1 MKTSTT
7 SWVLTIGSAVVVG
20 CLLVAGFAALFALW
34 GGFYSP
40 ATGPEGLEGY
50 GYESR
55 TYPTNGQRIYYT
67 GINERGER
75 IPFRDGPMWVS
86 MHGGG
91 CVSCHGEDG
100 RGGVPVMMS
109 TKIPSDIRYHAL
121 TEEEHDEH
129 EGEEHPPYTDATIK
143 QAITDGLNP
152 AGKPLDD
159 TMPRWRM
166 SAGDL
171 DDLLEYL
178 KTLE

>member
-1 MKTSTT
+1 MKTST
-7 SWVLTIGSAVVVG
+7 SWALTVGAAVVAG
-20 CLLVAGFAALFALW
+20 CLLVAGLAALFVLG

-50 GYESR
+50 GYDSR

-86 MHGGG
+86 MHGGS
-91 CVSCHGEDG
+91 CVSCHGEGG

-109 TKIPSDIRYHAL
+109 TEIPPDIRYHTL

-152 AGKPLDD
+152 AGEPLDY

-166 SAGDL
+166 SEGDL
-171 DDLLEYL
+171 DDLLKFL